1 MFFFNTNKKYM
12 KIIPETV
19 EHNKC
24 RLCGNSELH
33 KVFSLGDQYIND
45 FVTEENI
52 GKGVIAPLEIVHCP
66 VCDLS
71 QLKHTAPQE
80 LLYSRQYWYRS
91 GVTDTMKREL
101 KDIVDEVCDM
111 VDLDNEDI
119 VLDIGANDG
128 TMLSYFPD
136 SLTTI
141 GCEPANN
148 LVDELSD
155 NCDVVIHDFWSEQA
169 YLKSV
174 ENLGF
179 KKAKIVAA
187 IGMFYDLDDPTAFVS
202 DIEKVL
208 DDDGIFVAQLMTSAP
223 MIEKNDLGNICHEHI
238 EFYSY
243 KSLVYMYEK
252 CGLEIIK
259 VSENNV
265 NGGSYRIYA
274 KKYSSGSIDY
284 PEKATKED
292 LVAFKSRIDKAK
304 EECVNFLQTEK
315 NKGKVIH
322 VYGASTKG
330 NVILQ
335 YFGISTELV
344 DYAAER
350 SPEKFGRYTVGSWI
364 PIISEDESRKMQP
377 DYYLVLPWAFFD
389 EMYAREEEWR
399 SNGGKF
405 IVPFPEFRVVD

>member
-1 MFFFNTNKKYM
+1 MTE
-12 KIIPETV
+12 IPKVV
-19 EHNKC
+19 EHKKC
-24 RLCGNSELH
+24 RLCGHSPLN

-45 FVTEENI
+45 FVTKDRIE
-52 GKGVIAPLEIVHCP
+52 KGLKAPLEIVHCTN
-66 VCDLS
+66 CDLS

-80 LLYSRQYWYRS
+80 LLYTRQYWYRS

-101 KDIVDEVCDM
+101 KDIVDEVSSK
-111 VDLDNEDI
+111 VDLNSGDI

-128 TMLSYFPD
+128 TMLSYFPE
-136 SLTTI
+136 SVITV

-148 LVDELSD
+148 LVDELSK
-155 NCDVVIHDFWSEQA
+155 NCNKVIHDFWSDKVYFKAVNE
-169 YLKSV
+169 YK
-174 ENLGF
+174 N
-179 KKAKIVAA
+179 KKAKIVSA
-187 IGMFYDLDDPTAFVS
+187 IGMFYDLDDPVSFVS
-202 DIEKVL
+202 DIEKVM

-223 MIEKNDLGNICHEHI
+223 MIAKNDLGNICHEHI

-252 CGLEIIK
+252 CGLEIIE

-274 KKYSSGSIDY
+274 KKLNKGSIEY
-284 PEKATKED
+284 NEKASVKD
-292 LVAFKSRIDKAK
+292 LLNFKKRIDEVKNK
-304 EECVNFLQTEK
+304 CIDFLKTEK
-315 NKGKVIH
+315 KKGKTIH

-335 YFGISTELV
+335 YFGIGTDLI

-364 PIISEDESRKMQP
+364 PIISEEESRDMMP
-377 DYYLVLPWAFFD
+377 DYYFVLPWAFFD
-389 EMYAREEEWR
+389 EMYKREEEWR
-399 SNGGKF
+399 SKGGKF
-405 IVPFPEFRVVD
+405 IVPFPEFKVVD